1 MSLLDSIHGGYV
13 ARRRLQR
20 LAALLPALLPRDAH
34 VLDVGCGGGELDRA
48 LLDARPD
55 LSITG
60 VDVLLRPER
69 HIEVTQFDGVTLPFD
84 DRSFDAVQFV
94 DVLHHTEDPSRLLR
108 EAARV
113 ARQAIVLK
121 DHLREGLL
129 AQATLRWMD
138 DVGNTRF
145 GVALPHNYWRRAQWM
160 DAFAALGLTVESMR
174 TDLHMYPA
182 PLDWIFGRGLHF
194 IARLRVA

>member
-1 MSLLDSIHGGYV
+1 VSLLDSIHGGYV

-20 LAALLPALLPRDAH
+20 LTALLPDLLPRGAR
-34 VLDVGCGGGELDRA
+34 VLDVGCGAGELDRA

-60 VDVLLRPER
+60 VDVLLRPDSQ
-69 HIEVTQFDGVTLPFD
+69 IAVTQFDGVTLPVG
-84 DRSFDAVQFV
+84 DRSFDVVQFV
-94 DVLHHTEDPSRLLR
+94 DVLHHTEDPARLLR

-121 DHLREGLL
+121 DHLREGWL

-138 DVGNTRF
+138 DVGNVRF
-145 GVALPHNYWRRAQWM
+145 GVALPHNYWRRAQWT

-174 TDLHMYPA
+174 TDLHLYPA
-182 PLDWIFGRGLHF
+182 PADWVFGRGLHF
-194 IARLRVA
+194 MARLRVV